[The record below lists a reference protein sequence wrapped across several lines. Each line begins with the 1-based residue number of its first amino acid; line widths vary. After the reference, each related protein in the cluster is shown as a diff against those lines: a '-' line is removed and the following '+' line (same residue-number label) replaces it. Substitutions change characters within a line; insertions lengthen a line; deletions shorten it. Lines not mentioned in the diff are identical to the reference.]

1 MSVLSSAVGTSDPLF
16 RGYSPALERRLSTLQ
31 AHLTGSGTSSSSA
44 SGMASE
50 EDKAHAAAAAGA
62 PQAADEGAPTIFDK
76 IISKEIASKIVFEDD
91 SVLAFRD
98 ISPQGP
104 VHIILI
110 PKVRDGLTQLSKAE
124 DRHEQVLGHLLVV
137 AAKVARQEKL
147 EQGFRLVIND
157 GPHGSQSV
165 YHLHLHLIGGRQM
178 KWPPG

>member
-1 MSVLSSAVGTSDPLF
+1 
-16 RGYSPALERRLSTLQ
+16 
-31 AHLTGSGTSSSSA
+31 
-44 SGMASE
+44 MASE